1 MSNRVSAGDNS
12 KTIAQNKDEDQRLMT
27 FEWCC
32 KPVLG
37 WIRLLG
43 IDLKLS
49 ESQNYCKMK
58 CRSVFGCCW
67 FSTCVGLISFLIN
80 TVISVGF
87 FCSNLSFISPSDPT
101 KKAIRNKYTSTIFW
115 NSMIDTLNTS
125 FITLGVHF
133 FLLAS
138 TLVNWKDL
146 ADVLH
151 RIERNDF
158 FKLETY
164 RKFRRICNWGF
175 FFIVV
180 VGNVNVHHCLTLYM
194 IYSKQ
199 EKSIH

>member
-12 KTIAQNKDEDQRLMT
+12 KTIAQNKDKDQRLMT

-37 WIRLLG
+37 WMRLLG

-49 ESQNYCKMK
+49 ESQDYCKMK

-67 FSTCVGLISFLIN
+67 FSTGVGLISFLTNIA
-80 TVISVGF
+80 ISVGI
-87 FCSNLSFISPSDPT
+87 FCFNVSFINPT
-101 KKAIRNKYTSTIFW
+101 NPTTKALRNKYTSTSFW

-125 FITLGVHF
+125 FITLGVHL

-138 TLVNWKDL
+138 TLVNWKGL
-146 ADVLH
+146 ADVLQ
-151 RIERNDF
+151 RIEQNDF

-164 RKFRRICNWGF
+164 CKFRRICYWGF
-175 FFIVV
+175 FFIIV
-180 VGNVNVHHCLTLYM
+180 VGN
-194 IYSKQ
+194 
-199 EKSIH
+199 